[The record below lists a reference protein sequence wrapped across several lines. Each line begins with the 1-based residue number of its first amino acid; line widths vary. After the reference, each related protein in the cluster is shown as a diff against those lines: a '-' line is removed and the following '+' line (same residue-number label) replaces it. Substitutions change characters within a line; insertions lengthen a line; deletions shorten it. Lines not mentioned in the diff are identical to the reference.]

1 MKVPREIYDR
11 IFEQARAELPNECCG
26 LIGGTREQ
34 ARTLYPAANAEAS
47 PFRYVLDPMDQL
59 RISDEM
65 DAAGEELAAIY
76 HSHTKSEAYPS
87 QTDINLALVER
98 RDGDGPPERVQ
109 LFPGTIYLIAS
120 LADEQR
126 PLRGFD
132 IHGDGV
138 EEIEL
143 EVVSPPSPDQ
153 RRSRRE

>member
-1 MKVPREIYDR
+1 MRIPRDIYDG

-26 LIGGTREQ
+26 LIGGSRGE

-47 PFRYVLDPMDQL
+47 PFRYVLDPSDQL

-98 RDGDGPPERVQ
+98 REDGQVVERIQ

-120 LADEQR
+120 LADEER

-132 IHGDGV
+132 IGADGV

-143 EVVSPPSPDQ
+143 EI
-153 RRSRRE
+153 E

>member
-1 MKVPREIYDR
+1 VRIPRDIYER

-26 LIGGTREQ
+26 LIGGTREE
-34 ARTLYPAANAEAS
+34 AKTLYPAGNAEAS

-59 RISDEM
+59 RITEEM
-65 DAAGEELAAIY
+65 DAAGEDLAAIY

-98 RDGDGPPERVQ
+98 RDGDQVAERIQ

-120 LADEQR
+120 LADEER

-132 IHGDGV
+132 IDADGV
-138 EEIEL
+138 REIEL
-143 EVVSPPSPDQ
+143 EVVTPPSSER